1 MSSNTLSDKYTSR
14 YREQYNSKIIS
25 LLKESLSLK
34 NIMEVPHLEK
44 IVLNSCYS
52 PAVTDSKKLKKLSSE
67 LSLIAGQS
75 TVMTKARRSLA
86 GFHLREGMPL
96 GVKVTLRK
104 DNMYDFL
111 DKLINIA
118 MPRIKDFNA
127 YDSNKHF
134 DHHANF
140 NFGLVDQTIFP
151 EIDYDNIDFSWG
163 MNVTIVT
170 STSNKEH
177 SKALLEQFNFPF
189 KKSASK

>member
-1 MSSNTLSDKYTSR
+1 M
-14 YREQYNSKIIS
+14 
-25 LLKESLSLK
+25 
-34 NIMEVPHLEK
+34 
-44 IVLNSCYS
+44 
-52 PAVTDSKKLKKLSSE
+52 A
-67 LSLIAGQS
+67 LIAGQAP
-75 TVMTKARRSLA
+75 VFTKARRSLA

-127 YDSNKHF
+127 YDSKKYF
-134 DHHANF
+134 DHHANL

-151 EIDYDNIDFSWG
+151 EIDYDSIEFLWG

-170 STSNKEH
+170 NTCNIKH

-189 KKSASK
+189 KKGD

>member
-1 MSSNTLSDKYTSR
+1 MSEQLLETNYISR
-14 YREQYNSKIIS
+14 YRKLYNSKIIS
-25 LLKESLSLK
+25 DLRQSLSLK
-34 NIMEVPHLEK
+34 NIMQVPSIQK
-44 IVLNSCYS
+44 IVLNSSYA
-52 PAVTDSKKLKKLSSE
+52 PAVTDSKKLNKVRDE
-67 LSLIAGQS
+67 MSLIAGQAPIF
-75 TVMTKARRSLA
+75 TKARRSLA

-127 YDSNKHF
+127 YDSSQYF
-134 DHHANF
+134 DHHANL

-151 EIDYDNIDFSWG
+151 EIDYDSIEFLWG

-170 STSNKEH
+170 NTQNKDY

-189 KKSASK
+189 KKGS

>member
-1 MSSNTLSDKYTSR
+1 MSEQLLETNYISR
-14 YREQYNSKIIS
+14 YRKLYNSKIIS
-25 LLKESLSLK
+25 ELRQSLSLK
-34 NIMEVPHLEK
+34 NIMQVPSIQK
-44 IVLNSCYS
+44 IVLNSSYA
-52 PAVTDSKKLKKLSSE
+52 PAVTDSKKLNKVRDE
-67 LSLIAGQS
+67 MSLIAGQAPIF
-75 TVMTKARRSLA
+75 TKARRSLA

-127 YDSNKHF
+127 YDSSKYF
-134 DHHANF
+134 DHHANL

-151 EIDYDNIDFSWG
+151 EIDYDSIEFLWG

-170 STSNKEH
+170 NTQNKDY

-189 KKSASK
+189 KKGE